1 MRGCLSLPFRL
12 LFLVILLLGGYVAW
26 LHRREIMDRVH
37 HWTARPGSSD
47 SVVVGKASGA
57 QAAHRKLAALSGGSD
72 SILLEPR
79 ELADLLAA
87 AAGQFVPGA
96 LDSIQVRLERDAVEL
111 QARLDTRRVPL
122 SFGPLSG
129 IIRDHENIEAGGELL
144 FRHAGLA
151 EWRITSAR
159 VRGVPLPRDVLG
171 RLLGRFGG
179 SDNSVVPVPLPP
191 SVGGL
196 RIAPAGLVL
205 YGRAPGTRP

>member
-12 LFLVILLLGGYVAW
+12 LFLAILLLGGYVAW
-26 LHRREIMDRVH
+26 QHRREILDRVH
-37 HWTARPGSSD
+37 HWTARPGASD
-47 SVVVGKASGA
+47 SVVIGKASGA
-57 QAAHRKLAALSGGSD
+57 QVARRKLAALNGGAD
-72 SILLEPR
+72 SVLLGSA
-79 ELADLLAA
+79 ELADLLAGE
-87 AAGQFVPGA
+87 AGQFVPGA
-96 LDSIQVRLERDAVEL
+96 LDSIQVRLLPEAVEL

-129 IIRDHENIEAGGELL
+129 IIRDHEHVEAGGELL

-159 VRGVPLPRDVLG
+159 VRGIPLPRDVLG

-179 SDNSVVPVPLPP
+179 DNSVIPVPLPP

-196 RIAPAGLVL
+196 RVSPAGLVL
-205 YGRAPGTRP
+205 YGHAPGTRP